1 MTTKEIGELRRR
13 LRPDRTNMT
22 AVRGCYVSASGEVLS
37 AFRASLALMS
47 QEDKESYLGIFRK
60 ALSGTPDKNLI
71 DLSFKTSQVADSD
84 EHRLLMALR
93 DSGLDDEEALEKFY
107 KTVIE
112 ALQTDEHYL
121 ILLGFERYDVP
132 FKAKDGARLDDGSDV
147 YSYVLCAICPVKPG
161 KAALRYD
168 AEEKEFHNQG
178 GAYTVCAPELGF
190 LFPAFDGRR
199 TNLYNCLYYSHN
211 LANNH
216 PELVQALF
224 KLEPP
229 EPAEAQKE
237 SFGELLS
244 QSLEDACSLPL
255 VQKVHEQLRQNIEA
269 HKELKSDEP
278 LVVSRQE
285 VSEVLSTCGV
295 EEAKLAKFNV
305 EFDQHF
311 GPDAALSP
319 ANLIDAKKFQLKT
332 PDVTIQV
339 NPERT
344 DLVQTRVIGGVK
356 YLLICADDGVEVNGI
371 CVDVE

>member
-1 MTTKEIGELRRR
+1 MALILASKSPRRR
-13 LRPDRTNMT
+13 ELLAQMGLTDFEIHPALGEELAQPD
-22 AVRGCYVSASGEVLS
+22 L
-37 AFRASLALMS
+37 
-47 QEDKESYLGIFRK
+47 
-60 ALSGTPDKNLI
+60 TP
-71 DLSFKTSQVADSD
+71 
-84 EHRLLMALR
+84 
-93 DSGLDDEEALEKFY
+93 
-107 KTVIE
+107 
-112 ALQTDEHYL
+112 
-121 ILLGFERYDVP
+121 
-132 FKAKDGARLDDGSDV
+132 
-147 YSYVLCAICPVKPG
+147 
-161 KAALRYD
+161 
-168 AEEKEFHNQG
+168 
-178 GAYTVCAPELGF
+178 
-190 LFPAFDGRR
+190 
-199 TNLYNCLYYSHN
+199 
-211 LANNH
+211 

-224 KLEPP
+224 KLDPP
-229 EPAEAQKE
+229 EPANAQKE

-285 VSEVLSTCGV
+285 VSEVLSGCGV
-295 EEAKLAKFNV
+295 EESKLAKFNV

-311 GPDAALSP
+311 GADAALSP

-371 CVDVE
+371 QVDLDE